1 MKKRSTL
8 TIIGL
13 ALLTSLILVKPV
25 FAASWILLARLP
37 GLSSVEIGPGSN
49 PLGVYIKA
57 WYGFIIGS
65 IGIITTLMIMW
76 GGFKWLY
83 SRGDSGEIGK
93 AKEIIFS
100 AIMGLMIAFL
110 SYTILYI
117 VNPDLLTI
125 KMPNI
130 GPINQVGT
138 VGPSTAGGVGGGL
151 VTQHQQ
157 PILTQ

>member
-100 AIMGLMIAFL
+100 DWDRTSPIFFGKEYISSKKHFAAIITNLRCKNSNNQGFIP
-110 SYTILYI
+110 
-117 VNPDLLTI
+117 VCHGKNPD
-125 KMPNI
+125 
-130 GPINQVGT
+130 
-138 VGPSTAGGVGGGL
+138 SY
-151 VTQHQQ
+151 
-157 PILTQ
+157 